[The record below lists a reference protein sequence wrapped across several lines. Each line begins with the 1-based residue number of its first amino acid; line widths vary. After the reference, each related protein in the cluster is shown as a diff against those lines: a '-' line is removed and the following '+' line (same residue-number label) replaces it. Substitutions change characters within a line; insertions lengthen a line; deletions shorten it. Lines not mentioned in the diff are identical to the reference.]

1 MISEVAFMLK
11 LMTAFCLIMLIS
23 APASA
28 DDNSCEYA
36 RDNECD
42 EGRYGGGAACE
53 DGTDTADCASVAATG
68 QCEYAFDY
76 ECDEARFEGTGSCDA
91 GTDTFD
97 CALLTTMVGDDS
109 CPFAS
114 DNECDEPRFNGT
126 GVCRDGSDTT
136 DCQAATAAEQAR
148 FDSLPADIRALL
160 GDNSCE
166 YADDL
171 ECDDETFGGTEF
183 CSAGT
188 DANDCR
194 ALAAG
199 GDDSCTYANDNE
211 CDEPSIGTEMCAS
224 GSDATDC
231 KGLEFMRN
239 RDNICNLAFDGIC
252 NEPDGGDG
260 QCEANSDTADCVGR
274 NRPAALYDHFFGS
287 DDRFIPDTSEMPWRA
302 IGYLDGEGGCTGTL
316 VAPNLVLT
324 AAHCVTEDGVTITLP
339 DRFYAGQNLGRYEA
353 EARVVSGEVA
363 PGYDPEDA
371 DRGQGNGDDW
381 AILTLDSNIGSK
393 VGYLGVHV
401 LGPAEIDQINSGGLV
416 VSQAGYSWDTEP
428 NLSGHR
434 NCKII
439 QILDD
444 NSIFHECDTTHGDS
458 GSPIM
463 LKIKGD
469 WQIVAV
475 DSQFFDAEEK
485 SAFTSSSLAVDSRA
499 FAAAVERALAAA
511 GVPSKQ
517 D

>member
-1 MISEVAFMLK
+1 MLK
-11 LMTAFCLIMLIS
+11 LMKAFCLIMLIA
-23 APASA
+23 APAFA
-28 DDNSCEYA
+28 DDDSCEYA

-53 DGTDTADCASVAATG
+53 DGTDTSDCAAIAAEG

-76 ECDEARFEGTGSCDA
+76 ECDEARYNGTGSCAA

-97 CALLTTMVGDDS
+97 CAILSSTIENDS
-109 CPFAS
+109 CPFAL
-114 DNECDEPRFNGT
+114 DDECDEPRFNGS

-148 FDSLPADIRALL
+148 FDSLPAEIRALL

-166 YADDL
+166 YANDR

-183 CSAGT
+183 CRTGT

-199 GDDSCTYANDNE
+199 GDDSCIYANDNE
-211 CDEPSIGTEMCAS
+211 CDEPGIGTDMCTS

-231 KGLEFMRN
+231 AGLGFMRN
-239 RDNICNLAFDGIC
+239 RDNVCPTAFDNIC
-252 NEPDGGDG
+252 NEPQGGDG

-274 NRPAALYDHFFGS
+274 DRPAALYDHFFGS
-287 DDRFIPDTSEMPWRA
+287 DDRFIPDTTELPWKA
-302 IGYLDGEGGCTGTL
+302 IGYLDGQGGCSGTL
-316 VAPNLVLT
+316 VGPNLVLT
-324 AAHCVTEDGVTITLP
+324 AAHCVTEDGTTILLP
-339 DRFYAGQNLGRYEA
+339 DWFYAGKNLGRHLG
-353 EARVVSGEVA
+353 EARVVSAEIA
-363 PGYDPEDA
+363 PGYDPDDA
-371 DRGQGNGDDW
+371 ALGEGNGDDW
-381 AILTLDSNIGSK
+381 AILTLDRDIGSK
-393 VGYLGVHV
+393 VGYLEVYP
-401 LGPAEIDQINSGGLV
+401 LGPAEIDQINNGGLV

-434 NCKII
+434 NCRIV

-458 GSPIM
+458 GSPLMIEV
-463 LKIKGD
+463 KRE
-469 WQIVAV
+469 WRIVGV

-485 SAFTSSSLAVDSRA
+485 SEFTSSSLAVDSRA
-499 FAAAVERALAAA
+499 FAVAVARALAATGA
-511 GVPSKQ
+511 PAQQ